1 MTNHEKAEPLSLEKL
16 PQHVAIIMD
25 GNGRWAKARGL
36 PRVYGHRK
44 GVETARKIVLKSQEI
59 GIKYLSLFTFSKENW
74 QRPEAE
80 IQALFQ
86 LLEEYLIK
94 ELPTMKEKGIR
105 LRVMGDKEDLPENL
119 QEVIDLAEKET
130 RANEKLHL
138 ILAIS
143 YGGRAEI
150 LQAARKLVE
159 KIKKRNFFSDLISE
173 ELFRQ
178 FLYLPDVPDPDLLIR
193 TGGEMRISNFYL
205 FQLAYTELYF
215 TPVLWPDFTEDE
227 YLKALLDFQRRE
239 RRFGKVYEL

>member
-1 MTNHEKAEPLSLEKL
+1 
-16 PQHVAIIMD
+16 
-25 GNGRWAKARGL
+25 
-36 PRVYGHRK
+36 
-44 GVETARKIVLKSQEI
+44 
-59 GIKYLSLFTFSKENW
+59 
-74 QRPEAE
+74 
-80 IQALFQ
+80 
-86 LLEEYLIK
+86 
-94 ELPTMKEKGIR
+94 
-105 LRVMGDKEDLPENL
+105 MGDKEDLPENL
-119 QEVIDLAEKET
+119 QKVIDFAEKET
-130 RANEKLHL
+130 MANEKLHL
-138 ILAIS
+138 ILALS
-143 YGGRAEI
+143 YGGKAEI

-159 KIKKRNFFSDLISE
+159 KIKKGDLFSDLISE

>member
-1 MTNHEKAEPLSLEKL
+1 MTDHERAEPLSLEKL

-36 PRVYGHRK
+36 PRVFGHKK
-44 GVETARKIVLKSQEI
+44 GVETARKIVLKSQEL

-74 QRPEAE
+74 RRPKAE

-86 LLEEYLIK
+86 LLEEYLLM

-119 QEVIDLAEKET
+119 QKIINLAEKET
-130 RANEKLHL
+130 SANEKLHL
-138 ILAIS
+138 ILALS
-143 YGGRAEI
+143 YGGRSEI
-150 LQAARKLVE
+150 LQAVKKLAE
-159 KIKKRNFFSDLISE
+159 KIKKGGLLLEVISE
-173 ELFRQ
+173 EIFRQ

-193 TGGEMRISNFYL
+193 TGGELRISNFYL

-215 TPVLWPDFTEDE
+215 TPILWPDFTEED

>member
-1 MTNHEKAEPLSLEKL
+1 MTGHEKAEPLSLEKL

-36 PRVYGHRK
+36 PRVYGHKK
-44 GVETARKIVLKSQEI
+44 GVETARKIVLKNQEI

-86 LLEEYLIK
+86 LLEEYLLK

-130 RANEKLHL
+130 RANEKLNL
-138 ILAIS
+138 ILALS

-150 LQAARKLVE
+150 LRATRKLAE
-159 KIKKRNFFSDLISE
+159 RIKKGDLPSEVISE

-178 FLYLPDVPDPDLLIR
+178 FFYLPDVPDPDLLIR